1 MKGSQVLRQ
10 ARVTDVPAI
19 HALIGRFA
27 DEGRM
32 LPRSRARLYETVRDF
47 LVAEDEDGGG
57 VVAVGALRTLWEDWG
72 EVCSLAVA
80 EGYEGK
86 GLGTSVVENLLS
98 QATLLGL
105 GRVFVLTFIPK
116 YFERFGFEG
125 LAKGE
130 LPHKVWADCVNCPKF
145 PDCGEQ
151 ALVREMK

>member
-1 MKGSQVLRQ
+1 MLRQ
-10 ARVTDVPAI
+10 ARVTDVPAM
-19 HALIGRFA
+19 HALIGRYA

-47 LVAEDEDGGG
+47 LVAEDEGA
-57 VVAVGALRTLWEDWG
+57 VVAVGALRTIWEDWG

-80 EGYEGK
+80 EGHEGR
-86 GLGTSVVENLLS
+86 GLGTSIVETLLS
-98 QATLLGL
+98 QATLLGM

-116 YFERFGFEG
+116 YFERFGFNG
-125 LAKGE
+125 LPKSE

>member
-1 MKGSQVLRQ
+1 MLRQ
-10 ARVTDVPAI
+10 ARVTDVPAM
-19 HALIGRFA
+19 HALIGRYA

-47 LVAEDEDGGG
+47 LVAEDAGA

-72 EVCSLAVA
+72 EICSLAVV
-80 EGYEGK
+80 EGHEGR
-86 GLGTSVVENLLS
+86 GLGTSIVETLLS
-98 QATLLGL
+98 QATLLGM

-116 YFERFGFEG
+116 YFEHFGFEG
-125 LAKGE
+125 LPKSK

-151 ALVREMK
+151 ALVREMT